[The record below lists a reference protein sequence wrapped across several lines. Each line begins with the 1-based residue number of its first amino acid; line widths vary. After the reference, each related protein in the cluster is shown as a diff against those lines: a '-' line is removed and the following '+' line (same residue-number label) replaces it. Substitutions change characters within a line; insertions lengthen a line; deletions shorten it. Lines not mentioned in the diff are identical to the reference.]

1 MNIEL
6 LRQVQAKMREHP
18 EHFDMETI
26 FADAY
31 GDEEEPF
38 RNEQEL
44 LSDDGCA
51 CIAGWAFL
59 LSPPAPDFLEEVM
72 DDWGEAVLGY
82 AAHALGLDWET
93 ARTIFYP
100 WNWPE
105 QFKVQYESSE
115 TPVAELACER
125 IEHFVVTEGREG
137 DKLSQK

>member
-1 MNIEL
+1 MNVEL
-6 LRQVQAKMREHP
+6 LRQVQAKIREHP
-18 EHFDMETI
+18 EHFDMETV

-38 RNEQEL
+38 RSEQEL
-44 LSDDGCA
+44 LSGCGTTA

-59 LSPPAPDFLEEVM
+59 LSPPAPGFWEDMLM
-72 DDWGEAVLGY
+72 DEWGEAVLGY

-105 QFKVQYESSE
+105 QFKAQYESSE
-115 TPVAELACER
+115 TPVSELACER
-125 IEHFVVTEGREG
+125 IEHFIATEGRE
-137 DKLSQK
+137 